1 MAAPFVYI
9 EATRQMSLGLLNF
22 TDDVSI
28 DIRSMLVATDS
39 TCPTLDTANVLT
51 DFTLDIYANSSRYD
65 HAVVSQTEQNA
76 NDRTEID
83 LDDAVFT
90 NLAGPQVR
98 PCIGMLTW
106 WDKGSDATSIPLFFW
121 NLASFDGNGSTVT
134 IQFDAQGAMQIT
146 SAGA

>member
-9 EATRQMSLGLLNF
+9 EATRQMSLGLLDF
-22 TDDVSI
+22 TNNTSI
-28 DIRSMLVATDS
+28 DIRSALVATNS

-51 DFTLDIYANSSRYD
+51 DFTLDEYAAASRYD
-65 HAVVSQTEQNA
+65 HATVSQSEDDA
-76 NDRTEID
+76 NNRTEIG

-106 WDKGSDATSIPLFFW
+106 WDKGSDGASIPLFFW
-121 NLASFDGNGSTVT
+121 NLASFEGNGSTVT